1 MRIFPLLG
9 ATLLAGGTFMSC
21 GTPSFGVTPR
31 LGTLDIDGDIG
42 VESTG
47 VTAKNSVES
56 LGLVE
61 DDSVFSGRVDFDWG
75 GVHVT
80 AAGQSS
86 THDGD
91 GVLEAD
97 ISQGG
102 TTITAGTAVESKL
115 DIGIYSGVVTFDL
128 LPTDNFE
135 LGLGLGVA
143 AIDFDV
149 SFTDPN
155 TSDRI
160 ATDETVPLPVIALR
174 GAVAFGPVDVSVLAN
189 GMAVAIDGDEA
200 TYIDIDAMARVR
212 VLGSDDRFTGWIT
225 LGWRQ
230 IDLDAEYEDDGEA
243 ELDLEFS
250 GPYFGLTFAF

>member
-1 MRIFPLLG
+1 MRILPLF
-9 ATLLAGGTFMSC
+9 AASSLLAVAVSSC
-21 GTPSFGVTPR
+21 GAPSFGITPR
-31 LGTLDIDGDIG
+31 LGKLDIDGNIG

-61 DDSVFSGRVDFDWG
+61 DDSVFGGRVDLDWG

-97 ISQGG
+97 LSQGG

-155 TSDRI
+155 SGDRI
-160 ATDETVPLPVIALR
+160 ATDETVPLPVLALR
-174 GAVAFGPVDVSVLAN
+174 GAVALGPVDVSVLAS
-189 GMAVAIDGDEA
+189 GISVAIDGDEA
-200 TYIDIDAMARVR
+200 TYIDLDAMARVR
-212 VLGSDDRFTGWIT
+212 VLGSGDRFTGWLA